1 VAKAVKSTPASPDR
15 YAVIGYPVKHSF
27 SPFIHGMFAR
37 QTKQNLT
44 YRVMEVEPDNLQDE
58 VIRFFVDHGKGLNVT
73 IPHKQAIVAL
83 CKYRTP
89 RAEIAGAVNTIAVA
103 EGGDLLGDNTDGVG
117 LVTDL
122 TKNLQIHLKDIR
134 ILLLGAGG
142 AARGVMGPL
151 LEQAPALLHIVNRDA
166 ARAAVLAKEF
176 ERLGPVSAGGFE
188 SVDGHAYDLIVN
200 ATAASLQG
208 TVPPIP
214 ASAVGAT
221 SLCYDMAYGKE
232 DTAFVHWAKEHGAA
246 RAELG
251 WGMLVEQA
259 AESFY
264 LWRGVR
270 PDTAAVLAAVRSPIP
285 ILSNTQD

>member
-1 VAKAVKSTPASPDR
+1 MRPAAKSPDH

-27 SPFIHGMFAR
+27 SPFIHGLFAK
-37 QTKQNLT
+37 QTKQQLIYRLQEVKPANLEED
-44 YRVMEVEPDNLQDE
+44 VVQ
-58 VIRFFVDHGKGLNVT
+58 FFVNHGKGLNVT
-73 IPHKQAIVAL
+73 LPHKQAVMAL
-83 CKYRTP
+83 CKFRTP
-89 RAEIAGAVNTIAVA
+89 RAEVAGAVNTIAVQ
-103 EGGDLLGDNTDGVG
+103 ENGELLGDNTDGAG

-122 TKNLQIHLKDIR
+122 TRNLQIELHGTR
-134 ILLLGAGG
+134 ILLMGAGG

-151 LEQAPALLHIVNRDA
+151 LAQAPELLHIANRDPNKA
-166 ARAAVLAKEF
+166 DVLAAEF
-176 ERLGPVSAGGFE
+176 GRLGQVAASGFDDIE
-188 SVDGHAYDLIVN
+188 PAPFDVVIN

-214 ASAVGAT
+214 IGAIGPT
-221 SLCYDMAYGKE
+221 TLCYDMAYGKE
-232 DTAFVHWAKEHGAA
+232 DTTFVRWAKENGAA

-270 PDTAAVLAAVRSPIP
+270 PDTAAVLTAVRSPIP
-285 ILSNTQD
+285 TLSNSAD

>member
-1 VAKAVKSTPASPDR
+1 MTSRRTGPDR

-27 SPFIHGMFAR
+27 SPFIHGMFAK

-44 YRVMEVEPDNLQDE
+44 YRLQEVTPESLETE
-58 VIRFFVDHGKGLNVT
+58 VISFFVDHGKGLNVT
-73 IPHKQAIVAL
+73 IPHKQAVVAL
-83 CKYRTP
+83 CKFRTP
-89 RAEIAGAVNTIAVA
+89 RAEIAGAVNTIAVQ
-103 EGGDLLGDNTDGVG
+103 ENGELLGDNTDGAG

-122 TKNLQIHLKDIR
+122 TKNLQLKLKDTR
-134 ILLLGAGG
+134 ILLVGAGG

-151 LEQAPALLHIVNRDA
+151 LEQAPALLHVANRDA
-166 ARAAVLAKEF
+166 DKADVLAKEF
-176 ERLGPVSAGGFE
+176 ERLGHVSASGFDTIE
-188 SVDGHAYDLIVN
+188 GEPFDLVIN

-214 ASAVGAT
+214 ASAIGSDTV
-221 SLCYDMAYGKE
+221 CYDMAYGKE
-232 DTAFVHWAKEHGAA
+232 DTVFVRWAKEHGAA

-251 WGMLVEQA
+251 WGMLIEQA

-270 PDTAAVLAAVRSPIP
+270 PDTAPVLSAVRSPIP
-285 ILSNTQD
+285 ILSHTPN